1 MTQPVKI
8 ILISLGCI
16 GAGIGIYF
24 LFFKDKKGEQFP
36 DVEDE
41 SVEEKDTWEATTK
54 PKYSSEGT
62 ILQMLSRGNNVKC
75 LQSVLNVR
83 GCKDKNGSG
92 LTVDGKFGPLTESAL
107 SGCGEGKSISINR
120 LKKMMQTELDKG
132 LSIDC
137 SSSSCC
143 ASLVSANPTNNN
155 TTDEGEVIFFTDKD
169 GVSYGRCDFKY
180 EFYPMNDSPE
190 EQKMWWYYTPTNIDT
205 SKIINHFSN
214 SDYNNLYALL
224 RASGVENSCPAN
236 TGNGIDGQ
244 SVTNLI
250 HSIIPIGGGNTG
262 YQYAIDPSI
271 AFSGDDDEMWFDRQ
285 SKGEGLWDKVQGEVD
300 GEKQIWG

>member
-107 SGCGEGKSISINR
+107 SGCGEGTSISINR

-155 TTDEGEVIFFTDKD
+155 TNNNFFTDED
-169 GVSYGRCDFKY
+169 GMSYNRCDFEYRFDIPYTGIMNWY
-180 EFYPMNDSPE
+180 EKDVNCVGLPDNSCTIIGVGAGTFSASD
-190 EQKMWWYYTPTNIDT
+190 DT
-205 SKIINHFSN
+205 KL
-214 SDYNNLYALL
+214 YNLL
-224 RASGVENSCPAN
+224 VASGDKNDCGPDTTATN
-236 TGNGIDGQ
+236 TD
-244 SVTNLI
+244 I
-250 HSIIPIGGGNTG
+250 HSIIPTGGGNTG

-271 AFSGDDDEMWFDRQ
+271 AFSGDDNEMWFDRQ